1 MIQTLYSVQYITRF
15 SSMVMVQNLTF
26 DRIKDSAVFIQD
38 QAMHIPARVGLL
50 LLRQPSLCEC
60 SALCCISEVQST
72 TSFPVGVSELLRCPV
87 CPVLRQIEF
96 GAKGLDVLLY
106 HVLVACISI
115 KSILVTPHMRHVI
128 RLSIPALEQ
137 HLTRRQPHPVERFHA
152 CTVSCEHYEPLEPS
166 KRPCGCHDHA
176 FRQVQPPN
184 MKPHRQGTHTSRCVY
199 NASHMSPASNELALA
214 HL

>member
-106 HVLVACISI
+106 HVRKCI
-115 KSILVTPHMRHVI
+115 R
-128 RLSIPALEQ
+128 RL
-137 HLTRRQPHPVERFHA
+137 T
-152 CTVSCEHYEPLEPS
+152 T
-166 KRPCGCHDHA
+166 
-176 FRQVQPPN
+176 N
-184 MKPHRQGTHTSRCVY
+184 MHI
-199 NASHMSPASNELALA
+199 
-214 HL
+214 